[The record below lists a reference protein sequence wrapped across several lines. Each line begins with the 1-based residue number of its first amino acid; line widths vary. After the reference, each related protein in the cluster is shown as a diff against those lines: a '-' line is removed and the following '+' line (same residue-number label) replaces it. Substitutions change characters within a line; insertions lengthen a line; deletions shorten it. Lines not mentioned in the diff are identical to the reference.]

1 MKNLLAEENMKI
13 VYFDVDA
20 LFWRA
25 YNNIRLIDFEK
36 ILRNVNKL
44 TKADVIYCV
53 ADFSTKEYLKPVI
66 DTLSSLKK
74 EMPVEIVDGYSSAEK
89 RNLTDISITNMFYQS
104 IMNSDSYDTNQ
115 YTIVASN
122 TKYLSMAKFLQERST
137 NKVNFI
143 LANDIEALDSF
154 KTMFNVLD
162 TIDIKEDKKSIFDK
176 TIIKEIYKVIN
187 WSNENNRYMTEKN
200 IVDNLVEYSKV
211 KHEQAEY
218 LLHALISKGY
228 LEKKMLVNN
237 SQEPPIKY
245 LVVVMGNQEE
255 SDKLLASF
263 E

>member
-1 MKNLLAEENMKI
+1 MKI
-13 VYFDVDA
+13 VYFDVDS

-25 YNNIRLIDFEK
+25 YNNIRLIDIEK
-36 ILRNVNKL
+36 IVKNINRL

-53 ADFSTKEYLKPVI
+53 ADFSTKEYLKPVANL
-66 DTLSSLKK
+66 LSNLKK
-74 EMPVEIVDGYSSAEK
+74 EIPVKVVDGYSNAEK

-104 IMNSDSYDTNQ
+104 IMNSESYDTNQ

-143 LANDIEALDSF
+143 LTNDIESLDSF
-154 KTMFNVLD
+154 KTMFNVID

-176 TIIKEIYKVIN
+176 TIIKEIFKVIN

-211 KHEQAEY
+211 KQEQAEY

-237 SQEPPIKY
+237 AQEPPIKY
-245 LVVVMGNQEE
+245 LVVVVGNQEE
-255 SDKLLASF
+255 VNKLLSSF

>member
-1 MKNLLAEENMKI
+1 MKI
-13 VYFDVDA
+13 VYFDVDS

-25 YNNIRLIDFEK
+25 YNNIRLIDIEK
-36 ILRNVNKL
+36 IVKNINRL

-53 ADFSTKEYLKPVI
+53 ADFSTKEYLKPVANL
-66 DTLSSLKK
+66 LSNLKK
-74 EMPVEIVDGYSSAEK
+74 EIPVKVVDGYSNAEK

-104 IMNSDSYDTNQ
+104 IMNSESYDTNQ

-143 LANDIEALDSF
+143 LTNDIESLDSF
-154 KTMFNVLD
+154 KTMFNVID

-176 TIIKEIYKVIN
+176 TIIKEIFKVIN

-211 KHEQAEY
+211 KQEQAEY

-237 SQEPPIKY
+237 AQEPPIKY

-255 SDKLLASF
+255 VNKLLSSF